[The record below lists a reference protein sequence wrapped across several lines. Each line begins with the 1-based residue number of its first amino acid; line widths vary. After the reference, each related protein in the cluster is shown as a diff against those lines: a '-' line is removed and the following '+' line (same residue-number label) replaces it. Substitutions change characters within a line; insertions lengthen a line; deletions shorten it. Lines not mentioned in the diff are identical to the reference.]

1 MHGMKHFE
9 LHPCGQQLFWVH
21 LLTRKHDRLVTGLWM
36 LLEHVQPQLVLLKG
50 NRYLRHF
57 RTIHVEMSLLE

>member
-21 LLTRKHDRLVTGLWM
+21 LLTGKHDRLVTGLWM

-57 RTIHVEMSLLE
+57 RTIPVEMSFLE